1 MSDDYDIVV
10 DILQKNIDVLWKMTE
25 SNMKFGKMNIMDD
38 IRLNHIDQLKAA
50 ITLWKNR
57 K

>member
-38 IRLNHIDQLKAA
+38 IRLNHIDQLEDA